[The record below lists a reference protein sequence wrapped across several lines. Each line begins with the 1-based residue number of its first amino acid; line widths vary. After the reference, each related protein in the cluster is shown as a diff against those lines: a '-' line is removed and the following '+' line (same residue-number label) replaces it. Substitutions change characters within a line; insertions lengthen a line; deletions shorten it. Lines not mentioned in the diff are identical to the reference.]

1 MSKRTKPKLLLTAT
15 AFVKANP
22 DLPELFIK
30 TVKIWGRLYPSV
42 RFSPARDGKDGKTWF
57 TIAGLPDEVIDDLM
71 KLGKPLPAKRK
82 AAKKKAEKFAKKTRP
97 TKRAKSSAKPK
108 NKTTPHP
115 QTHETQKT

>member
-1 MSKRTKPKLLLTAT
+1 MQKRTKPKSLLTAA

-30 TVKIWGRLYPSV
+30 RVKIWGRLYPSV

-82 AAKKKAEKFAKKTRP
+82 AAKKKAEKSAKKTRP
-97 TKRAKSSAKPK
+97 AKRAKKPARRARK
-108 NKTTPHP
+108 R
-115 QTHETQKT
+115 

>member
-1 MSKRTKPKLLLTAT
+1 MQKRPKPKPLLTAT

-57 TIAGLPDEVIDDLM
+57 TIAGLPDEVIDNLM
-71 KLGKPLPAKRK
+71 NSGKPMPAKRK
-82 AAKKKAEKFAKKTRP
+82 VAKKQAAKSVKKARPVKQAKKAKRP
-97 TKRAKSSAKPK
+97 TRRK
-108 NKTTPHP
+108 
-115 QTHETQKT
+115 

>member
-1 MSKRTKPKLLLTAT
+1 MQKRPKPKPLLTAT

-57 TIAGLPDEVIDDLM
+57 TIAGLPDEVIDNLM
-71 KLGKPLPAKRK
+71 KSGKPMPAKRK
-82 AAKKKAEKFAKKTRP
+82 VAKKKA
-97 TKRAKSSAKPK
+97 AKSSKKKRPAKPSK
-108 NKTTPHP
+108 KATRPAR
-115 QTHETQKT
+115 KK

>member
-1 MSKRTKPKLLLTAT
+1 MQKRPKPKPLLTAT

-57 TIAGLPDEVIDDLM
+57 TIAGLPDEVIDNLM
-71 KLGKPLPAKRK
+71 KSGKPMPAKRK
-82 AAKKKAEKFAKKTRP
+82 VAKKKAAKSVKKARPVKQAKKAKRP
-97 TKRAKSSAKPK
+97 PRGK
-108 NKTTPHP
+108 
-115 QTHETQKT
+115 